1 MTRSKPKIILVAGG
15 TGAGKT
21 TYASALSDK
30 IGALRFSIDEW
41 MTGLFWMDA
50 PDTGATFDWAMDR
63 IGRAESLIRQTAAQA
78 LAQGLPIILDLGFT
92 KKAHRKAFAD
102 WSAELG
108 YPCELHWIK
117 IAPQIRWERVETR
130 NREKGET
137 FAMTVTREMFD
148 FMEGEWEDPSAAGI
162 DTAQLVIISE

>member
-41 MTGLFWMDA
+41 MTGLFW
-50 PDTGATFDWAMDR
+50 
-63 IGRAESLIRQTAAQA
+63 QA

-92 KKAHRKAFAD
+92 KKAHRKVFAD

-117 IAPQIRWERVETR
+117 LAPQIRWERVETR